1 MHDFLSTLA
10 AFPGALAQPLR
21 PHLHQVALALSVTL
35 LATFGNDINGRVKS
49 AVRKYSFPIRLSVF
63 VALVA
68 FGYGLASLLVA
79 SVLGRMLV
87 SVDNRY
93 LAGVVVI
100 SFIAV
105 GMIAEHK
112 GHI

>member
-1 MHDFLSTLA
+1 MHDFLSPLA
-10 AFPGALAQPLR
+10 GFPGAVAQSLR

-35 LATFGNDINGRVKS
+35 LATFGNDINGWVKS
-49 AVRKYSFPIRLSVF
+49 AVRQYSFPIRLSVF
-63 VALVA
+63 VALMA
-68 FGYGLASLLVA
+68 FGYGLASLWVA

-93 LAGVVVI
+93 LVGVV
-100 SFIAV
+100 FICFVVV
-105 GMIAEHK
+105 GVIAEHK